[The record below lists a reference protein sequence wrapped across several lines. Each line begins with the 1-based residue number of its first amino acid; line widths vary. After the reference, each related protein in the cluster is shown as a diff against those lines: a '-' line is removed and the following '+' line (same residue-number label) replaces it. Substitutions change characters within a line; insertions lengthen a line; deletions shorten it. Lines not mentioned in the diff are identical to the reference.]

1 MGKKIGQLNL
11 VIRKEKRERKERK
24 RKRKEGLNQ
33 AQ

>member
-1 MGKKIGQLNL
+1 MGEKIGQLNL

-24 RKRKEGLNQ
+24 RKEGLNQ